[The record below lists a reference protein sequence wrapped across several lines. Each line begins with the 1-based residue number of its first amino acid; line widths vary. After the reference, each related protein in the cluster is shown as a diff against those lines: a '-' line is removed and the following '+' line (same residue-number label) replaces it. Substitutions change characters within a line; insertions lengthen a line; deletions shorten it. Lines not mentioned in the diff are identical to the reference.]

1 MSFPPKSVKLKDGSV
16 ITIREATSSDA
27 AGVIAMIK
35 DILSDAEFSLTQV
48 DEFQNTEEDE
58 RAILEKHQQVE
69 GSIYL
74 VAEKNGKL
82 LGDIVFSNGTK
93 NRNKHQGE
101 FALGIIPSFRSM
113 GVANALLETMIEW
126 ANEHPMIKKVKLRV
140 AVQNYN
146 AIHLYRNLGFM
157 EEGRLIKDL
166 RTDDGE
172 FMDMIAMYK
181 FV

>member
-1 MSFPPKSVKLKDGSV
+1 M
-16 ITIREATSSDA
+16 TIREATSADA
-27 AGVIAMIK
+27 ASVIDMIK
-35 DILSDAEFSLTQV
+35 GIISEAEFTLTQI
-48 DEFQNTEEDE
+48 DEFKRTEE
-58 RAILEKHQQVE
+58 RQKILLEKYHQFE

-82 LGDIVFSNGTK
+82 IGDAAFENGRR

-101 FALGIIPSFRSM
+101 FALGVIPSFRKM
-113 GVANALLETMIEW
+113 GVANALLETLMEW
-126 ANEHPMIKKVKLRV
+126 AVEHPLIRKVKLRV

-157 EEGRLIKDL
+157 EEGRFIKEL

-172 FMDMIAMYK
+172 FIDMLAMYR